1 VVKIHDAKGKIPTAS
16 WIFSTR
22 PRKERDPLNFL
33 IVIILNDTSLLPELL
48 KRWRDLGV
56 AGTTILKSEG
66 GFTTE
71 TLLARLGLTGVGF
84 SRDVHQQRT
93 IFSLIDD
100 EATLENAIAEA
111 EDIVGG
117 FDRPGRGLLFV
128 LPVARTLGL
137 QKWGNAGEGGLSG
150 MADIPE
156 GKFERTTPISQVV
169 RLLDLK
175 PVIVSVSSTL
185 EETLV
190 SLLENQRVNVA
201 SVVNKSGHLVGLLD
215 SSKLADGLLVNLFPE
230 EFMTDLEELE
240 RIIQLTT
247 QSRFHRVSDLMQ
259 APASVQMGDTL
270 KVAFHKIHR
279 SGLSGLPVVD
289 EYHGVIGHLN
299 LIELL
304 AACLEPREESQDSGG
319 GG

>member
-1 VVKIHDAKGKIPTAS
+1 M
-16 WIFSTR
+16 
-22 PRKERDPLNFL
+22 NFL

-71 TLLARLGLTGVGF
+71 ALSARLGLPGTVF
-84 SRDVHQQRT
+84 SRDFHQQRT
-93 IFSLIDD
+93 IFSLVDD
-100 EATLENAIAEA
+100 EAILENAVAQA
-111 EDIVGG
+111 EDLVGG

-137 QKWGNAGEGGLSG
+137 QKWGAAGAAGLAGLAS
-150 MADIPE
+150 MPE
-156 GKFERTTPISQVV
+156 GKFERSTLISQVV

-175 PVIVSVSSTL
+175 PVTVSVSSTL
-185 EETLV
+185 EDALA
-190 SLLENQRVNVA
+190 SLLENPRVKVA
-201 SVVNKSGHLVGLLD
+201 SVVNESGYLVGLLD
-215 SSKLADGLLVNLFPE
+215 SMKLADGLLVNIFPE
-230 EFMTDLEELE
+230 EFMSNLEELE
-240 RIIQLTT
+240 RIIQVSS

-259 APASVQMGDTL
+259 APVSVRTSDTI
-270 KVAFHKIHR
+270 KGAFHSIHR

-289 EYHGVIGHLN
+289 DLHRVIGHLD

-304 AACLEPREESQDSGG
+304 AACLDPGEKPQDGG
-319 GG
+319 GGG